1 MKTILGYD
9 YLWTNLRIKGGAYG
23 CMCGFGKSG
32 DSYLVS
38 YRDPNLTKTNETY
51 LGISDYLKTI
61 ELDERERTKY
71 IIGTISELD
80 TPRSPKVKGAL
91 ALSAWLSGVTD
102 ETLARERSEIL
113 NCTEADIRALASVV
127 EAILDT
133 NQICVIGSEEKIED
147 AKELFNV
154 VRPLCR

>member
-1 MKTILGYD
+1 M
-9 YLWTNLRIKGGAYG
+9 
-23 CMCGFGKSG
+23 
-32 DSYLVS
+32 
-38 YRDPNLTKTNETY
+38 
-51 LGISDYLKTI
+51 
-61 ELDERERTKY
+61 
-71 IIGTISELD
+71 
-80 TPRSPKVKGAL
+80 VKGAL